1 VDKYSSEVVDVDSW
15 ILDILSVTAPSASKV
30 IMQVLDKLKTMRDD
44 EAFRVI
50 TILYLAQIIE
60 QNNLLNRKLD
70 SANEALAVLL
80 KRTEK

>member
-1 VDKYSSEVVDVDSW
+1 VTDVDSW
-15 ILDILSVTAPSASKV
+15 ILDVLSVTAPSATKV

>member
-1 VDKYSSEVVDVDSW
+1 MDSW
-15 ILDILSVTAPSASKV
+15 IVDVLRSTAPSAV
-30 IMQVLDKLKTMRDD
+30 NVVLQVYDKLKGMRDD
-44 EAFRVI
+44 EVFRVI

>member
-1 VDKYSSEVVDVDSW
+1 MDSW
-15 ILDILSVTAPSASKV
+15 ILDVLSVTAPSASKV
-30 IMQVLDKLKTMRDD
+30 IMQVLDKLKVMKDD

-50 TILYLAQIIE
+50 TMLYLAQIIE
-60 QNNLLNRKLD
+60 QNNLLNHKLD

>member
-1 VDKYSSEVVDVDSW
+1 MDSW
-15 ILDILSVTAPSASKV
+15 ILDVLSVTAPSATKV

>member
-1 VDKYSSEVVDVDSW
+1 MDSW
-15 ILDILSVTAPSASKV
+15 IVDVLRSTAPSAV
-30 IMQVLDKLKTMRDD
+30 NVVLQIYDKLKGMRDD
-44 EAFRVI
+44 EVFRVI